1 MELSTQTTHL
11 RQTLKPA
18 QHELLLSQQ
27 RQQAQASQK
36 QVYLHLLHEAPH
48 PQRV

>member
-1 MELSTQTTHL
+1 MELPTQTTHL
-11 RQTLKPA
+11 RQLLQPV

-36 QVYLHLLHEAPH
+36 QVHLHLLLAAPH